1 MATTAAVTTVAAV
14 LGGGSNAMRGFGFS
28 TVALVLVG
36 VWALTGFYVVDAA
49 ERGVVTRFGRFVA
62 ATEPG
67 LRWHIP
73 WPVEARQIINVETIE
88 GVNDQTRMLT
98 ADENL
103 VDINIAVQYR
113 RAEPVAYAFN
123 VRDPD
128 QTLKEVAESA
138 IREIVGRSQLD
149 FVLEQGRQEITA
161 KTKEL
166 IQRTLDAYK
175 TGIEVTT
182 VNLQG
187 VSVPE
192 QVQSSQRDAIK
203 AREDRERLALEAQAY
218 ANDILPK
225 AKGSAARQSED
236 AAAYKARIVA
246 DAEGEAQRF
255 TQLLASYLR
264 APSVTR
270 QRLYFETLEVV
281 LGNTNKVLVDTKG
294 TGNMIYLPLDKLTE
308 GRTRTLT
315 LDEQRQVPDT
325 VQPRADGR
333 GRAGRSCARC
343 QPRAGVTLMP
353 NRGYL
358 PLILVGAAL
367 LLFSMAAFTVRE
379 TELALKFR
387 FGEIVRADYKPGLH
401 FLTPFVNNVIKFDKR
416 ILTEDYPAEQ
426 FLTSEGKILRINFFV
441 KWRISDVS
449 RFYTSTSGGSE
460 EVANRRL
467 GEIIKDGIKTVIA
480 RRTIQQVVAAD
491 RSEFLGEVLE
501 IAGKNVGNLG
511 IALVDVRVKNIELP
525 EEVSESVFNRMRQD
539 FARQAAQLRAEGSA
553 VSGTHARRGG
563 SPAHRDPGQRLPRGR
578 DHQGPGRRGGGRHL
592 RQGVRREPGVLRVPP
607 LHAGLSPVARQAG
620 RRARDRARRRVLRV
634 PEGIRALTA
643 APGHPARR

>member
-1 MATTAAVTTVAAV
+1 MAWNDPGRNRNPWGNRPDKGAADLDEALRNLQRKLSQMFGGKGGGGDDGGRDDGRGGGTGGT
-14 LGGGSNAMRGFGFS
+14 GGGSGGGLIRGFGFA
-28 TVALVLVG
+28 TVALALVG
-36 VWALTGFYVVDAA
+36 VWLLTGFYVVDAA
-49 ERGVVTRFGRFVA
+49 ERGVVTRFGRFVT

-113 RAEPVAYAFN
+113 RADPVAYAFN

-161 KTKEL
+161 KTKDL
-166 IQRTLDAYK
+166 IQRTLDTYK

-187 VSVPE
+187 VGVPE

-236 AAAYKARIVA
+236 AAAHKARVVA

-255 TQLLASYLR
+255 SLLLASYLR
-264 APSVTR
+264 APGVTR
-270 QRLYFETLEVV
+270 QRLYFETVEEVF
-281 LGNTNKVLVDTKG
+281 GNTNKVLVDTKG

-315 LDEQRQVPDT
+315 RDEQRQVADT
-325 VQPRADGR
+325 VQPR
-333 GRAGRSCARC
+333 
-343 QPRAGVTLMP
+343 V
-353 NRGYL
+353 
-358 PLILVGAAL
+358 AAE
-367 LLFSMAAFTVRE
+367 AA
-379 TELALKFR
+379 
-387 FGEIVRADYKPGLH
+387 
-401 FLTPFVNNVIKFDKR
+401 
-416 ILTEDYPAEQ
+416 PAEAAAP
-426 FLTSEGKILRINFFV
+426 
-441 KWRISDVS
+441 D
-449 RFYTSTSGGSE
+449 
-460 EVANRRL
+460 
-467 GEIIKDGIKTVIA
+467 A
-480 RRTIQQVVAAD
+480 RRE
-491 RSEFLGEVLE
+491 R
-501 IAGKNVGNLG
+501 
-511 IALVDVRVKNIELP
+511 
-525 EEVSESVFNRMRQD
+525 
-539 FARQAAQLRAEGSA
+539 
-553 VSGTHARRGG
+553 GTR
-563 SPAHRDPGQRLPRGR
+563 
-578 DHQGPGRRGGGRHL
+578 
-592 RQGVRREPGVLRVPP
+592 
-607 LHAGLSPVARQAG
+607 
-620 RRARDRARRRVLRV
+620 
-634 PEGIRALTA
+634 
-643 APGHPARR
+643 